1 MQLLSSRILAAI
13 ASSVMH
19 FVHKIL
25 KFSRGKSRG
34 RRSVTFHCFRSKG
47 ASWRSMCL
55 CVCKTQI
62 FPHHHSSEDRKRNEP
77 FFPTTQKP
85 RKKRWPQKKK
95 ISAIEAEKSDFHF
108 PNCTVRFFS
117 ELEKSF
123 DVVKSAYIFLTFSS
137 LKRSI
142 DVFGTTRNYCQCW
155 RMVFLEECL
164 CYE

>member
-77 FFPTTQKP
+77 FFPSTQKP
-85 RKKRWPQKKK
+85 RKKKDGHKKK
-95 ISAIEAEKSDFHF
+95 NICNRGKIRFPFSKLHRKVFFYVGEKFWCCKIRLHF
-108 PNCTVRFFS
+108 
-117 ELEKSF
+117 
-123 DVVKSAYIFLTFSS
+123 AYIFS
-137 LKRSI
+137 LKRSL
-142 DVFGTTRNYCQCW
+142 GL
-155 RMVFLEECL
+155 MCL
-164 CYE
+164 ALV